1 MTPEVPKQ
9 LRQLGSQKRSGVFQN
24 LADATLMA
32 LYLYKMPIALLP
44 IPSLSVAHSYAFIM
58 AVYMCSEWHA
68 FAHQTDRASKKVL
81 QNMQAFAQQTW
92 SLYTADHR
100 LYHMPLEMHAV
111 LTTLQ
116 EIVHSVY
123 LQQLLTSEVAC
134 MLVSFSALYVAL
146 SILRRGLSS

>member
-1 MTPEVPKQ
+1 MTPEEPKQ
-9 LRQLGSQKRSGVFQN
+9 LRQLQSQKRSGVFQN

-44 IPSLSVAHSYAFIM
+44 IPSLSVAHSYTIIM

-68 FAHQTDRASKKVL
+68 FAHQMDRTGKTVL
-81 QNMQAFAQQTW
+81 QNLQAFSQQTW
-92 SLYTADHR
+92 SVYATDHR
-100 LYHMPLEMHAV
+100 LYHTPLEMHAV
-111 LTTLQ
+111 LSTLQ